1 MLPTGSRL
9 PAKDPRLVLGEL
21 QEGSWRTVEVSPH
34 VLLDDRGGTAREVR
48 PWVHELPSR
57 KSVFGERGA
66 VDCVGSIPA
75 LYDRPTFTDCD
86 SLSDHRRRFDIS
98 DEKHF
103 VRYRYIPRAHIGYS
117 NSMPI
122 PISIAD
128 LPPVIW
134 ERVRSSFHALDA
146 HRPLPNDVGKVLRDQ
161 LRILHT
167 YHSNAIEGN
176 SLTLKETRLV
186 LEEGLTIGG
195 KSLRDHL
202 EATNNAKAFEW
213 VWDLAKPRLRF
224 DHPLLQQL
232 HEIITRGILESAGR
246 YRREQVWIG
255 GARHVPPQPAKIVP
269 LLDALFAE
277 LPAIQEPVLRSIYLH
292 HRLAYVHPFLDGN
305 GRVARL
311 AANLALMSARYPPIV
326 LRVSDRLRYYRHL
339 QAADDGDLRPFA
351 GFVLRALDESLTGF
365 LAALEPERA
374 LVPLR
379 VLAKGSP
386 YTQEYLS
393 LRARQSILA
402 AVKIEG
408 NWYSS
413 AKALS
418 EYQKKFGRNP

>member
-1 MLPTGSRL
+1 MDTIQS
-9 PAKDPRLVLGEL
+9 D
-21 QEGSWRTVEVSPH
+21 
-34 VLLDDRGGTAREVR
+34 
-48 PWVHELPSR
+48 
-57 KSVFGERGA
+57 
-66 VDCVGSIPA
+66 
-75 LYDRPTFTDCD
+75 TDIYAG
-86 SLSDHRRRFDIS
+86 H
-98 DEKHF
+98 
-103 VRYRYIPRAHIGYS
+103 YIGYLEF
-117 NSMPI
+117 MPI
-122 PISIAD
+122 PISTAE

-134 ERVRSSFHALDA
+134 ERVRSNFRVLDT
-146 HRPLPNDVGKVLRDQ
+146 HRPLPNDVVKSLRDQ

-186 LEEGLTIGG
+186 LEEGITIGG

-224 DHPLLQQL
+224 DHALLQQL
-232 HEIITRGILESAGR
+232 HELVTRGILDSAGR
-246 YRREQVWIG
+246 YRTQQVWIG
-255 GARHVPPQPAKIVP
+255 GVRHVPPLAAKVIP
-269 LLDALFAE
+269 LLDVLFEE

-311 AANLALMSARYPPIV
+311 AANLALMSARDPPIV

-339 QAADDGDLRPFA
+339 QAADDGELQPFA
-351 GFVLRALDESLTGF
+351 GFVLRALDESLIGF

-379 VLAKGSP
+379 ALAKRSP
-386 YTQEYLS
+386 YSQEYLS
-393 LRARQSILA
+393 LRARQGVLA

-408 NWYSS
+408 SWYSS
-413 AKALS
+413 RRALS
-418 EYQKKFGRNP
+418 DYQEKFGKSR